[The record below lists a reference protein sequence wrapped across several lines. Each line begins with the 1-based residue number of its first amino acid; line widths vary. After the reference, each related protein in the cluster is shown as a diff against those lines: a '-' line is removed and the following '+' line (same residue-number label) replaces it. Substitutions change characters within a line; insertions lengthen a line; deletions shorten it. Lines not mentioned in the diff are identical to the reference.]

1 MLHSGPYPVVRLL
14 GKVNSERF
22 GIHLAAAC
30 AAQGAIIARSE
41 LPDAMAEAGAAQW
54 ALESPVDPYPLLREL
69 LPWTRN
75 EGAIVLF
82 SRSARPVRAF
92 LFDLDATLTTCE
104 FLDTLADELGLGAQ
118 TRELTRAAMNGT
130 MDFATSYRTRL
141 QLLAGTP
148 IERIDAVIAR
158 LQLTKGAETLCET
171 LRRHAIPA
179 AIVTGGYARVGRV
192 IAGLLGIE
200 NLYATELEEKDG
212 VLTGR
217 PIGEP
222 LDEAAKVRALDDFCA
237 KKGCRRTDCAAVGDG
252 ANDLRMLA
260 AAEHAVLYSS
270 QPDNPSQRQSIHRIL
285 DFLQLAET
293 K

>member
-14 GKVNSERF
+14 GKVNSEHF

-30 AAQGAIIARSE
+30 AAQGVPIARSE
-41 LPDAMAEAGAAQW
+41 LPDAMAAADAAQW
-54 ALESPVDPYPLLREL
+54 VLESPIDPYPLLREL

-75 EGAIVLF
+75 EGAIILF
-82 SRSARPVRAF
+82 SQSARPVRTF

-104 FLDTLADELGLGAQ
+104 FLDTLADELGIGAQ
-118 TRELTRAAMNGT
+118 THELTRAAMNGT
-130 MDFATSYRTRL
+130 MNFATSYRTRL

-158 LQLTKGAETLCET
+158 LQLTEGAEALFET
-171 LRRHAIPA
+171 LHRHTIPT
-179 AIVTGGYARVGRV
+179 AIVTGGYARVGRAV
-192 IAGLLGIE
+192 AGRLGIDK
-200 NLYATELEEKDG
+200 LYATELEEKDG
-212 VLTGR
+212 ALTGH

-222 LDEAAKVRALDDFCA
+222 LDEEAKVRALYDFCA
-237 KKGCRRTDCAAVGDG
+237 GKGCRSIDCAAVGDG

-260 AAEHAVLYSS
+260 AAEHAILYSS